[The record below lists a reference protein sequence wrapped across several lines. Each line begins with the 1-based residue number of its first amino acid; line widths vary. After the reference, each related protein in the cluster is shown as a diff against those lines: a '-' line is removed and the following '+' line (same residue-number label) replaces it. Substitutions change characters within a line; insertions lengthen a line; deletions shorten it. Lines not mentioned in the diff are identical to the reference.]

1 MTLKPVKLVEEYLRD
16 KLQDHAQIIIKNRTI
31 MVAGETY
38 SGVALYN
45 HKDKSFRFLYAS
57 NIETILSNDEDEI
70 FEETDIKEFCKWV
83 SK

>member
-16 KLQDHAQIIIKNRTI
+16 KLGDRAHIVIANRVI
-31 MVAGETY
+31 MVAGGKY
-38 SGVALYN
+38 SGVALYDRS
-45 HKDKSFRFLYAS
+45 DKSFRFLYAS
-57 NIETILSNDEDEI
+57 NIEAVLSNDDDEI